1 MILTGT
7 RYRPLGAPPAR
18 GATADVQRDLSFLQ
32 VSYTSRQYG
41 ANLQSSAGGQAPDN
55 LTLALKILGTFDFS
69 GHVLNEF
76 VREAALPYLEHDD
89 PDVRKEAV
97 LASTQLMV
105 HDPIC
110 HQTSMHSIEVVSD
123 ILGKL
128 LRVSITDSG
137 RLSCIDIWTL
147 LELTFSS
154 HHTSN
159 RP

>member
-1 MILTGT
+1 MDTLSIILTGT
-7 RYRPLGAPPAR
+7 RYRPLGAPPSR
-18 GATADVQRDLSFLQ
+18 GAAAEVQRDLNFLQ
-32 VSYTSRQYG
+32 VNPNRSFLFQSAEY
-41 ANLQSSAGGQAPDN
+41 ADVQSSAGGQAPDN

-76 VREAALPYLEHDD
+76 VREAALPYLEHDSA
-89 PDVRKEAV
+89 DVRKEAV

-128 LRVSITDSG
+128 LRVSITDS
-137 RLSCIDIWTL
+137 CK
-147 LELTFSS
+147 FSLDS
-154 HHTSN
+154 PRHM
-159 RP
+159 